1 MKLVKKLPI
10 WSNAIKRIKVIYTN
24 RVVVDYQHIKMH
36 YAIDVDWPSMTSE
49 PSLLQVLAS
58 DPLY

>member
-10 WSNAIKRIKVIYTN
+10 WSNAIKSMKVVYTN
-24 RVVVDYQHIKMH
+24 RVVVDYQHTMH

-49 PSLLQVLAS
+49 PSLL
-58 DPLY
+58 

>member
-10 WSNAIKRIKVIYTN
+10 WSNAIKRIKVVYTN

-36 YAIDVDWPSMTSE
+36 YAIDVDYDE
-49 PSLLQVLAS
+49 
-58 DPLY
+58 